1 MNNYSPKLFGNYF
14 KGWGDN
20 IKERVISHQLR
31 VSHKSL
37 LAIAKVASIFS
48 WIIFVFFILSAINY
62 YYQAKTVYFIKF
74 AGSIPTNSF
83 EQMLTNDFTYAIK
96 LFLNMIKELLH
107 GGFYF
112 LVLKGISC
120 GLRMIVQTDINYK
133 TKAICNERESSND
146 L

>member
-1 MNNYSPKLFGNYF
+1 MNALFRKIFGNYF

-20 IKERVISHQLR
+20 IKERVISHQLS

-48 WIIFVFFILSAINY
+48 WIIFVLFILSAINY

-83 EQMLTNDFTYAIK
+83 EQMLTYDFTYAIK

-112 LVLKGISC
+112 LVLRGISY
-120 GLRMIVQTDINYK
+120 GLRMIIQTDINYK
-133 TKAICNERESSND
+133 TKAICNERENSND

>member
-1 MNNYSPKLFGNYF
+1 L
-14 KGWGDN
+14 
-20 IKERVISHQLR
+20 KEHFVSQQLKT
-31 VSHKSL
+31 SHKSL
-37 LAIAKVASIFS
+37 LYIVKISNFFS
-48 WIIFVFFILSAINY
+48 WILLAFYILIAINLY
-62 YYQAKTVYFIKF
+62 FQAKSAYFIKYTMF
-74 AGSIPTNSF
+74 TPTNSF
-83 EQMLTNDFTYAIK
+83 EQMLTYDFTYAIK
-96 LFLNMIKELLH
+96 LFLNMIKELLY